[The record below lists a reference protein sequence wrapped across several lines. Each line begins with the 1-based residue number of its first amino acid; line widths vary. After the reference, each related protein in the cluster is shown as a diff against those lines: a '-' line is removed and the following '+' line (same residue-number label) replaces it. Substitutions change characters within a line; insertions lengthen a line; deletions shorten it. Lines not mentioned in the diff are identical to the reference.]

1 MGYQLAHGFH
11 SNVQTLEKKILQYII
26 MCSII

>member
-1 MGYQLAHGFH
+1 MGYQLAHGFY
-11 SNVQTLEKKILQYII
+11 SNVQTLQKTFLQYII